1 MADNPSQ
8 FRGTAIHNPEFSYKL
23 TIPTKGNFM
32 TRATT
37 RKAWCFMFPVFML
50 YVSSAVADGD
60 HGSMVSPSQ
69 SAPASDIMEML
80 QDMES
85 TLDIDAQLQVRYN
98 SRSSS
103 DEEGSESG
111 FENRRAKLKFNGTV
125 GENWEWEITAAYN
138 RDDGINGD
146 RGGEVE
152 DAYIGYVFDSGMELI
167 AGQFKAPLLREERV
181 SSSRQLAAERSL
193 INSYF
198 TTGRVSGM
206 ELSRSYDRLRWAF
219 SFNDGVES
227 ANTGYDLDKVDMGVT
242 SRVEFL
248 LGGNALGSTTADSAS
263 TDWSDFK
270 GFTSTPGSS
279 DGMMVGAATHYQ
291 NGNGDVVDD
300 LVTMTV
306 DASMRADGG
315 HAFIAFMMMEDGA
328 DKEST
333 GFIGQVGFYVS
344 PELEGFLRYE
354 MGQIRGS
361 TADDLSIITAGI
373 NKYFPE
379 KKAKFTLD
387 CGLGIEPVTAQ
398 WSQSGGAWASDT
410 TSDGQTVLRAQWQLL
425 F

>member
-1 MADNPSQ
+1 
-8 FRGTAIHNPEFSYKL
+8 
-23 TIPTKGNFM
+23 M
-32 TRATT
+32 TRATAS
-37 RKAWCFMFPVFML
+37 KAWCFMFPVYML
-50 YVSSAVADGD
+50 YVSSAVGNGG
-60 HGSMVSPSQ
+60 HGSMVSPSS
-69 SAPASDIMEML
+69 SAPDSDIMEML

-85 TLDIDAQLQVRYN
+85 TLDIDAQVQVRYN
-98 SRSSS
+98 SRSS
-103 DEEGSESG
+103 DEPTVGSESG

-125 GENWEWEITAAYN
+125 GESWGWEITAAYN
-138 RDDGINGD
+138 RDEGDGD

-152 DAYIGYVFDSGMELI
+152 DAYIGYMFDSGMELI
-167 AGQFKAPLLREERV
+167 AGQFKAPLLREERI

-206 ELSRSYDRLRWAF
+206 ELSRSYHRLRWAF
-219 SFNDGVES
+219 SFNDGAES

-248 LGGNALGSTTADSAS
+248 LGDSALGSTPADSAS

-270 GFTSTPGSS
+270 GFTSAPGSS
-279 DGMMVGAATHYQ
+279 AGMMVGAAAHYQ

-300 LVTMTV
+300 LVTMTI

-333 GFIGQVGFYVS
+333 GLIGQVGFYIS

-398 WSQSGGAWASDT
+398 WSQSGGAWASDI

>member
-1 MADNPSQ
+1 
-8 FRGTAIHNPEFSYKL
+8 
-23 TIPTKGNFM
+23 
-32 TRATT
+32 
-37 RKAWCFMFPVFML
+37 
-50 YVSSAVADGD
+50 
-60 HGSMVSPSQ
+60 
-69 SAPASDIMEML
+69 
-80 QDMES
+80 
-85 TLDIDAQLQVRYN
+85 
-98 SRSSS
+98 
-103 DEEGSESG
+103 
-111 FENRRAKLKFNGTV
+111 
-125 GENWEWEITAAYN
+125 
-138 RDDGINGD
+138 
-146 RGGEVE
+146 
-152 DAYIGYVFDSGMELI
+152 
-167 AGQFKAPLLREERV
+167 
-181 SSSRQLAAERSL
+181 
-193 INSYF
+193 
-198 TTGRVSGM
+198 
-206 ELSRSYDRLRWAF
+206 
-219 SFNDGVES
+219 
-227 ANTGYDLDKVDMGVT
+227 
-242 SRVEFL
+242 
-248 LGGNALGSTTADSAS
+248 
-263 TDWSDFK
+263 
-270 GFTSTPGSS
+270 
-279 DGMMVGAATHYQ
+279 MMVGAATHYQ